1 MEKYLKYKNIHHNFI
16 CFTGIKYA
24 GPNGKVNNMIKPFEA
39 AKYDLIAISDSSLKG
54 TSPLTVI
61 KLYHAQ
67 LN

>member
-1 MEKYLKYKNIHHNFI
+1 M

-54 TSPLTVI
+54 MSRL
-61 KLYHAQ
+61 KLLKLFHAQ
-67 LN
+67 FN